1 VIVARTRQELARAR
15 RDLGERTLGLVPTM
29 GALHEGHLSLVDI
42 ARAEATAVAVS
53 IFVNPLQFGP
63 SEDFA
68 RYPRDEQRDLALLE
82 ARGTDLA
89 FIPTVDEMYPRQ
101 PVITVTP
108 GKMGDRLCGAFRPG
122 HFEGVL
128 TVVAKLFGLFRPDVA
143 VFGQKDLQQLVL
155 IRRMVQDL
163 ELGPTVRG
171 APIVRE
177 PDGLAMSSRNAYL
190 SPEERRQ
197 AVGLHG
203 ALQRGHEVY
212 AGGEKSAATVVRAMR
227 DALAAFALLQPQYV
241 EMVNPDTLERVERA
255 EGGNVLA
262 LAVFCGRTRLIDNSV
277 LP

>member
-203 ALQRGHEVY
+203 ALQRAHEVY